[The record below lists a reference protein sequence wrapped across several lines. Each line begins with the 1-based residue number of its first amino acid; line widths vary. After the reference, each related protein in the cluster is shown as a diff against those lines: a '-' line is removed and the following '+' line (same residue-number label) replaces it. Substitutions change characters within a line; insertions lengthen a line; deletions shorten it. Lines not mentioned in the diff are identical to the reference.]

1 MFHVLV
7 GTIRQTC
14 FLFLVKEMCC
24 FANEVA
30 EKELALEE
38 PKLVEAKCWRLEERL
53 NFSEAGQADL
63 SSLLAEW
70 KEQMEGPRRVD

>member
-1 MFHVLV
+1 
-7 GTIRQTC
+7 
-14 FLFLVKEMCC
+14 MCW

-70 KEQMEGPRRVD
+70 KES